1 MEVFKRIKYSFY
13 LKRFVVTMKNKE
25 TLRFISNNIKGCK
38 TKIAL
43 LSICQILLGA
53 LTVAFSFMLRYI
65 IGAIEARDKNQL
77 IIYIVI
83 LSSIAAALIL
93 LQIFYRIY
101 YEISYVDIEN
111 KLKDNLFKTILNND
125 YQKIKKMHDEE
136 WIHRLTSD
144 TAVIANSILSILPSL
159 CRMVIQLLLAL
170 LAIIYLYWQFGLSL
184 IPFIILIIFITYLLR
199 KRLKKYH
206 HLVQEKDGK
215 AKVFFFESLQGL
227 SIVHSFVKEDIFAY
241 KNKDNLEE
249 YKKARLKRNLLSIW
263 CSIGFIVV
271 YYGFYIAG
279 IIFCGNAIIDGAM
292 TIGLLTALV
301 ALLSQLTGPLGN
313 ITAIIPRYYSLI
325 ASGERLR
332 IENDEYVSYLSKA
345 EIDKFYEKE
354 FKAINVDKISFSYLD
369 KYGNTVEVL
378 KDFSLVINKN
388 EKILIKGHSGGG
400 KTTLFK
406 ILLNL
411 LKPEKGEVLLNELP
425 LTSAYERLFAYVPQD
440 NLLMQGTIKEVVTLF
455 DDNVDMNRFNEALK
469 LSCSDNF
476 INELALK
483 EGTFLNEKGSG
494 LSLGEMERIAIAR
507 AIYSDA
513 PIMLLDECSA
523 SLDLETEK
531 KVINNILN
539 MKDKTIVLISH
550 HKYDESLFGKVVDL
564 GE

>member
-1 MEVFKRIKYSFY
+1 MICKWSF
-13 LKRFVVTMKNKE
+13 TMKSKE

-65 IGAIEARDKNQL
+65 IGAIEAKDKDQL
-77 IIYIVI
+77 ILYII
-83 LSSIAAALIL
+83 FLSSIAAALIL

-125 YQKIKKMHDEE
+125 YQEIKKMHDEE

-227 SIVHSFVKEDIFAY
+227 SIVHSFVKEDVFAY
-241 KNKDNLEE
+241 KNKENLEE

-279 IIFCGNAIIDGAM
+279 IIFCSNAIIDGAM

-313 ITAIIPRYYSLI
+313 ITAIIPRYYSLL
-325 ASGERLR
+325 ASGERLK
-332 IENDEYVSYLSKA
+332 IENDAYVSYLSKS
-345 EIDKFYEKE
+345 EITSFYEKE
-354 FKAINVDKISFSYLD
+354 FKAINVNKISFSYLD

-378 KDFSLVINKN
+378 KDFSLTINKN

-455 DDNVDMNRFNEALK
+455 DNNVDMNRFNEALA
-469 LSCSDNF
+469 LSCSDTF
-476 INELALK
+476 VNELALK
-483 EGTFLNEKGSG
+483 EETFLNEKGSG

-507 AIYSDA
+507 AIYCEA

-550 HKYDESLFGKVVDL
+550 HKYDESLFDQVIDL